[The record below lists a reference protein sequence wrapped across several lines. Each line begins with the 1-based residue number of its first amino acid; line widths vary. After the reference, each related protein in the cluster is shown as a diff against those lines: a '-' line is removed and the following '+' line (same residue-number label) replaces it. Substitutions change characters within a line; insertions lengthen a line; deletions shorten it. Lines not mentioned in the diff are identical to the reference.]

1 MGGVRVKCDRDKT
14 VWMDE
19 ELELALY
26 RLAEGE
32 DRKFS
37 AYCRM
42 VLARHVENCER
53 GPKRMEGTNSPAPPL
68 CSETNFEAEYWRQKY
83 LKATSK

>member
-1 MGGVRVKCDRDKT
+1 VKCDRDKT

-19 ELELALY
+19 ELEIALY
-26 RLAEGE
+26 RLADAE

-42 VLARHVENCER
+42 VLARHVEQCER
-53 GPKRMEGTNSPAPPL
+53 GGKQLEGTNNPAAPL
-68 CSETNFEAEYWRQKY
+68 CSVPDLDPVAAAEYWRGKY
-83 LKATSK
+83 LKAIGR